1 MTDLTYDQ
9 IHRDRQIGVLFVM
22 LAAITW
28 STAGFFTRLI
38 GLDYAAMIAGR
49 GIFGGLGLFAIIVV
63 TEGRNWPR
71 LFSAMR
77 GASLAYVVL
86 VVAGMTAFVGS
97 LGLTSVAHNAVIFA
111 TLPLMAGFLGW
122 FVLREKPTPASVAAA
137 GLALIGVAIMVGF
150 GADGGLSGDA
160 LSVLS
165 TLCMTLCIIVIRRH
179 PEISIVACSC
189 VGSLTSGLI
198 CLPFADLSV
207 AAPHQL
213 LFLVLF
219 GLVNSA
225 AGLTLFSL
233 GSRRLPAM
241 QTALIST
248 LDTPLAP
255 LWVWIAFQERVT
267 PQTLI
272 GGAIVL
278 AAVIGNI
285 VWSRRAVA

>member
-1 MTDLTYDQ
+1 MTDMTLDHV
-9 IHRDRQIGVLFVM
+9 HRDRQLGVFFVM
-22 LAAITW
+22 LAATTW

-49 GIFGGLGLFAIIVV
+49 GIFGGLGLFAIIMVM
-63 TEGRNWPR
+63 EGRNWPR
-71 LFSAMR
+71 LFTAMR
-77 GASLAYVVL
+77 GASLLYVAL

-111 TLPLMAGFLGW
+111 TLPLMAGFFGW
-122 FVLREKPTPASVAAA
+122 FILREQPTPAAVVSAGVA
-137 GLALIGVAIMVGF
+137 LTGVAIMVGF
-150 GADGGLSGDA
+150 GADGGLTGDA
-160 LSVLS
+160 LSAIS
-165 TLCMTLCIIVIRRH
+165 ALCMTLCIILIRKH
-179 PEISIVACSC
+179 PEISIIACAC
-189 VGSLTSGLI
+189 VGSLASGLI

-207 AAPHQL
+207 AQPPQF

-219 GLVNSA
+219 GLINSA

-233 GSRRLPAM
+233 GSRKLPAM

-255 LWVWIAFQERVT
+255 LWVWIAFQENVT
-267 PQTLI
+267 PQTLV

-285 VWSRRAVA
+285 VWSKRAVG

>member
-1 MTDLTYDQ
+1 MTDLAFDQ
-9 IHRDRQIGVLFVM
+9 IHRDRQIGVIFVM
-22 LAAITW
+22 LAAATW

-49 GIFGGLGLFAIIVV
+49 GIFGGLGLFAIIVM

-71 LFSAMR
+71 LFTNMR
-77 GASLAYVVL
+77 GASLLYIVF

-122 FVLREKPTPASVAAA
+122 FVLRETPTPASVAAA

-150 GADGGLSGDA
+150 GADGGLAGDA

-165 TLCMTLCIIVIRRH
+165 TLCMTLCIILIRRH
-179 PEISIVACSC
+179 PEISITGCAC

-198 CLPFADLSV
+198 CLPFADLS
-207 AAPHQL
+207 AAQPPQL
-213 LFLVLF
+213 IFLVLF

-233 GSRRLPAM
+233 GSRKLPAM

-255 LWVWIAFQERVT
+255 LWVWIAFQESVT

-285 VWSRRAVA
+285 LWSRRAVG